1 MKSVPVFV
9 GLDYHQDGIQVCVMD
24 GEGRIPT
31 NDVAKN
37 DWRDVVRLVGAT
49 GPQVRAALEACT
61 GSANLAE
68 ELVTRAG
75 WSVDLAHAGYVMRM
89 KGNPDKTDYS
99 DARLLADLERVGYL
113 PRVWLAPEKV
123 RELRVLVRH
132 RQELVN
138 ERRNT
143 RLRVSA
149 LLRQHRL
156 RAPCSP
162 WTLCWLSWLSQ
173 AKLPEHSHWVIDRH
187 VNNFMRLKKEIGV
200 VEKRLTEVTADN
212 ALVQRLVRI
221 KAIGPVT
228 AWYIAAEIAWFARFR
243 SGKQLSRFCGLTP
256 RNASSGNRQADSG
269 LIKAGQ
275 PQLRATLIEAA
286 HRLIRCDP
294 HWRAFAERMRKAG
307 KPTCLIIATVAN
319 RWMRRL
325 YHEMKTYPLAA

>member
-1 MKSVPVFV
+1 MESVRIFV
-9 GLDYHQDGIQVCVMD
+9 GLDYHQSGVQVCVMGHD
-24 GEGRIPT
+24 GQILANNE
-31 NDVAKN
+31 AEN
-37 DWRDVVRLVGAT
+37 DWRDIVRLVGTRGAE
-49 GPQVRAALEACT
+49 VRAAIEACP

-68 ELVTRAG
+68 ELVRHAG

-99 DARLLADLERVGYL
+99 DARLLADLERVGYV

-149 LLRQHRL
+149 LLRQHRF
-156 RAPCSP
+156 RAPCRP
-162 WTLCWLSWLSQ
+162 WTLRWLSWLSGVQ
-173 AKLPEHSHWVIDRH
+173 LPEQSRWVVDRH
-187 VNNFMRLKKEIGV
+187 VANVVRLKKEIAV
-200 VEKRLTEVTADN
+200 VEKRLQAATASN
-212 ALVQRLVRI
+212 ALVQRLMSM

-228 AWYIAAEIAWFARFR
+228 AWSMAAEIAWFDRFR
-243 SGKQLSRFCGLTP
+243 SGKQLARFCGLTP
-256 RNASSGNRQADSG
+256 RNASSGTRQADSG
-269 LIKAGQ
+269 LIKAGN

-286 HRLIRCDP
+286 HRLIRCDAS
-294 HWRAFAERMRKAG
+294 WRAFAQQMRDRG

-325 YHEMKTYPLAA
+325 YHEMRRYPLAA